1 MRYVIE
7 KKKQIMIERGKTRYV
22 IEKMFWSKHRGG
34 KSVLTKPLCC
44 GSVGVLRYNLVLL
57 TSLIL

>member
-7 KKKQIMIERGKTRYV
+7 KKKRIMIERGRMRYV
-22 IEKMFWSKHRGG
+22 IENIFWSKHRGG

-44 GSVGVLRYNLVLL
+44 GSKGIITL
-57 TSLIL
+57 